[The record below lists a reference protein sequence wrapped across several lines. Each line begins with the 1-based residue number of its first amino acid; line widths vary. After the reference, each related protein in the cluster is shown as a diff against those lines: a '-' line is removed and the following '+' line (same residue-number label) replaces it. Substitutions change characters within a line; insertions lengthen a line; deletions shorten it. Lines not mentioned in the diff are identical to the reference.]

1 MLKKLRT
8 VKYKNSIK
16 LFVLIC
22 ASLISTQAL
31 TDNLVD
37 ASDSRIEI
45 LTESTSITPG
55 DELLI
60 GFKFTL
66 NPGWH
71 TYWENPGDAGEG
83 ASIKWN
89 LPNDV
94 NASEI
99 LWPGPQRIP
108 VEPLMTFGYEDEVVL
123 LTKIYT
129 SEATIVPLNLNALVS
144 WYTCKEICI
153 PQEAEVSIPIKLG
166 NKTPSVSKAIL
177 DQTLEEVPIQFEG
190 TYRVQRLEDSYILQG
205 QLENQDQYDSIYFFP
220 KDYGLTDYTKDQ
232 FYEIN
237 KDSFSLQIKAA
248 EIEIENRTF
257 EGVIAINRDEAVS
270 FIEIN
275 YPLKAKPI
283 SQEFNIFTL
292 IFFAFLGGLILNIM
306 PCVFP
311 ILSIK
316 ILRFVEQSGD
326 STYKTLQQGL
336 LFSLGVIVS
345 FLAIAALLVS
355 LKSGGESIGWGY
367 QLQSPIVV
375 SLLVYL
381 FVVLGY
387 IFMSNMVLGTSL
399 ARLSTIS
406 LGKGDSIESFLTGV
420 LAVIVASPCTAPFM
434 GSAIG
439 FALLQPSFYSVLIF
453 LGLGI
458 GFSLPYLVLSAK
470 PSLLSFLPKP
480 GQWMETFKQFMAF
493 PMWASALWLL
503 WVLSSQ
509 VNNQEVIQVLLG
521 SLLIII
527 GLWLVEKNNSKTD
540 WIRWIVR
547 LPFILLLIFSLW
559 LIPTSYSDLDESKQN
574 QLAYSPQLLEDL
586 REENALVFLN
596 FTADWCITC
605 KVNESVALKTS
616 KVRKLLID
624 KDITYIEADWT
635 RKDPVISSALE
646 EYGRTGLPLYLL
658 FPSKG
663 DPLIL
668 PEILT
673 EDILLS
679 YLSEVQ

>member
-1 MLKKLRT
+1 ML
-8 VKYKNSIK
+8 
-16 LFVLIC
+16 
-22 ASLISTQAL
+22 A
-31 TDNLVD
+31 
-37 ASDSRIEI
+37 
-45 LTESTSITPG
+45 ESYSMNPG
-55 DELLI
+55 DELLV

-94 NASEI
+94 DASKI
-99 LWPGPQRIP
+99 LWPGPERIP

-123 LTKIYT
+123 LTKIST
-129 SEATIVPLNLNALVS
+129 SAASAIPLNLNAQVS

-166 NKTPSVSKAIL
+166 SKTPSVSKGL
-177 DQTLEEVPIQFEG
+177 LEHTLGKVPVEFNG
-190 TYRVQRLEDSYILQG
+190 TYRVNKLDDSYVLQG
-205 QLENQDQYDSIYFFP
+205 EFEKMDQYDSMYFFP
-220 KDYGLTDYTKDQ
+220 KEYGLTNYTENQ
-232 FYEIN
+232 QYEKN
-237 KDSFSLQIKAA
+237 KDTFSLQIMAS
-248 EIEIENRTF
+248 EVTIEKESF
-257 EGVIAINRDEAVS
+257 KGVIAVNKNEDVN
-270 FIEIN
+270 FIEID
-275 YPLKAKPI
+275 YPLATKEA
-283 SQEFNIFTL
+283 SQEFNILTL
-292 IFFAFLGGLILNIM
+292 IVFAFLGGLILNIM

-311 ILSIK
+311 ILTIK
-316 ILRFVEQSGD
+316 ILRFVEQSRD

-336 LFSLGVIVS
+336 LFSLGVVIS
-345 FLAIAALLVS
+345 FLTIAALLIA

-367 QLQSPIVV
+367 QLQSPVVV
-375 SLLVYL
+375 SLLFYL
-381 FVVLGY
+381 FVILGF
-387 IFMSNMVLGTSL
+387 IFMSNIVLGSSL
-399 ARLSTIS
+399 ARLSSITLNKSDS
-406 LGKGDSIESFLTGV
+406 LESFLTGV

-439 FALLQPSFYSVLIF
+439 FALLQPSFYSILIF

-458 GFSLPYLVLSAK
+458 GFSLPYLILSAK

-509 VNNQEVIQVLLG
+509 VGDQEVIQVLLG
-521 SLLIII
+521 ALLITT
-527 GLWLVEKNNSKTD
+527 GLWLIEKNNSEKN
-540 WIRWIVR
+540 WVKWLMR
-547 LPFILLLIFSLW
+547 LPFLLLFIFSLW
-559 LIPTSYSDLDESKQN
+559 LIPTSYSDLDESKQD
-574 QLAYSPQLLEDL
+574 QLTYTPQLLDDL
-586 REENALVFLN
+586 REENSLVFLN

-605 KVNESVALKTS
+605 KVNEAVALKTT
-616 KVRKLLID
+616 KVSKLLAD
-624 KDITYIEADWT
+624 KNITYMEADWT
-635 RKDPVISSALE
+635 RKDPIISSTLE
-646 EYGRTGLPLYLL
+646 QYGRTGLPLYLL

-679 YLSEVQ
+679 YLNEVQ

>member
-16 LFVLIC
+16 LFLLIC

-31 TDNLVD
+31 TDNIVD

-94 NASEI
+94 SASEI

-190 TYRVQRLEDSYILQG
+190 TYRVQRLEESYILQG

-257 EGVIAINRDEAVS
+257 EGVIAINKGEAVS

-326 STYKTLQQGL
+326 STYKTIQQGL

-399 ARLSTIS
+399 ARLSSIS

-521 SLLIII
+521 ALLIII
-527 GLWLVEKNNSKTD
+527 GLWLVEKNNSKTN

-616 KVRKLLID
+616 KVRKLLTD

>member
-1 MLKKLRT
+1 M

-16 LFVLIC
+16 LFLLFC
-22 ASLISTQAL
+22 ASIISTDAFSE
-31 TDNLVD
+31 TIVD
-37 ASDSRIEI
+37 ASDSRIEM
-45 LTESTSITPG
+45 LAESNSMKPG
-55 DELLI
+55 DGLLV

-94 NASEI
+94 KASEI
-99 LWPGPQRIP
+99 LWPGPERIP
-108 VEPLMTFGYEDEVVL
+108 VEPLMTFGYENEVVL

-129 SEATIVPLNLNALVS
+129 SETTTIPVTLNARVS

-153 PQEAEVSIPIKLG
+153 PQEAEVSIPINLG
-166 NKTPSVSKAIL
+166 NKTSSTSKDL
-177 DQTLEEVPIQFEG
+177 LEQTLEQIPEQFNG
-190 TYRVQRLEDSYILQG
+190 IYRVRKLDDSYVLQG
-205 QLENQDQYDSIYFFP
+205 ELENMDQYDSMYFFP
-220 KDYGLTDYTKDQ
+220 KYYGLTNYTENQ

-237 KDSFSLQIKAA
+237 KDSFSLQIKAS
-248 EIEIENRTF
+248 EIEIENKSF
-257 EGVIAINRDEAVS
+257 EGVVAVNKNEEIT
-270 FIEIN
+270 FIEID
-275 YPLKAKPI
+275 YPLVTKDT
-283 SQEFNIFTL
+283 SQEFNILTL
-292 IFFAFLGGLILNIM
+292 IVFAFLGGLILNVM

-316 ILRFVEQSGD
+316 ILRFVEQSRD

-336 LFSLGVIVS
+336 LFSLGVIFS
-345 FLAIAALLVS
+345 FLTIAALLIA

-367 QLQSPIVV
+367 QLQSPVVV
-375 SLLVYL
+375 SLLFYL
-381 FVVLGY
+381 FVVLGF
-387 IFMSNMVLGTSL
+387 IFMSNIVLGSGL
-399 ARLSTIS
+399 ARLSSIS
-406 LGKGDSIESFLTGV
+406 LNKSDSLESFLTGV

-439 FALLQPSFYSVLIF
+439 FALLQPSFYSILIF

-458 GFSLPYLVLSAK
+458 GFSLPYLILSAK

-521 SLLIII
+521 ALLITT
-527 GLWLVEKNNSKTD
+527 GLWLIEKNNSERD
-540 WIRWIVR
+540 WVRWLMR
-547 LPFILLLIFSLW
+547 LPFLLLFIFSLW
-559 LIPTSYSDLDESKQN
+559 LIPTSYSDLDESKQD
-574 QLAYSPQLLEDL
+574 QLAYTPQLLKDL
-586 REENALVFLN
+586 REKNSLVFLN

-605 KVNESVALKTS
+605 KVNEAVALKTS
-616 KVRKLLID
+616 KVSKLIAD
-624 KDITYIEADWT
+624 KNITYMEADWT
-635 RKDPVISSALE
+635 RKDPIISSTLE
-646 EYGRTGLPLYLL
+646 QYGRTGLPLYLL

-679 YLSEVQ
+679 YLTEVQ

>member
-16 LFVLIC
+16 LFLLIC

-31 TDNLVD
+31 TDNIVD

-94 NASEI
+94 SASEI

-129 SEATIVPLNLNALVS
+129 SEATIVPLNINALVS

-257 EGVIAINRDEAVS
+257 EGVIAINKGEAVS

-316 ILRFVEQSGD
+316 ILRFVEQSGE
-326 STYKTLQQGL
+326 STYKTIRQGL

-399 ARLSTIS
+399 ARLSSIS

-527 GLWLVEKNNSKTD
+527 GLWLVEKNNSKTN

-616 KVRKLLID
+616 KVLKLLTD
-624 KDITYIEADWT
+624 KNITYIEADWT

>member
-1 MLKKLRT
+1 M
-8 VKYKNSIK
+8 
-16 LFVLIC
+16 
-22 ASLISTQAL
+22 
-31 TDNLVD
+31 
-37 ASDSRIEI
+37 
-45 LTESTSITPG
+45 
-55 DELLI
+55 
-60 GFKFTL
+60 
-66 NPGWH
+66 
-71 TYWENPGDAGEG
+71 
-83 ASIKWN
+83 
-89 LPNDV
+89 
-94 NASEI
+94 
-99 LWPGPQRIP
+99 
-108 VEPLMTFGYEDEVVL
+108 
-123 LTKIYT
+123 
-129 SEATIVPLNLNALVS
+129 
-144 WYTCKEICI
+144 
-153 PQEAEVSIPIKLG
+153 
-166 NKTPSVSKAIL
+166 
-177 DQTLEEVPIQFEG
+177 
-190 TYRVQRLEDSYILQG
+190 
-205 QLENQDQYDSIYFFP
+205 
-220 KDYGLTDYTKDQ
+220 
-232 FYEIN
+232 
-237 KDSFSLQIKAA
+237 
-248 EIEIENRTF
+248 
-257 EGVIAINRDEAVS
+257 
-270 FIEIN
+270 
-275 YPLKAKPI
+275 KAKPI

-326 STYKTLQQGL
+326 STYKTIQQGL

-399 ARLSTIS
+399 ARLSSIS

-521 SLLIII
+521 SLLIIV
-527 GLWLVEKNNSKTD
+527 GLWLVEKNNSKTN

>member
-1 MLKKLRT
+1 
-8 VKYKNSIK
+8 
-16 LFVLIC
+16 
-22 ASLISTQAL
+22 
-31 TDNLVD
+31 
-37 ASDSRIEI
+37 
-45 LTESTSITPG
+45 
-55 DELLI
+55 
-60 GFKFTL
+60 
-66 NPGWH
+66 
-71 TYWENPGDAGEG
+71 
-83 ASIKWN
+83 
-89 LPNDV
+89 
-94 NASEI
+94 
-99 LWPGPQRIP
+99 
-108 VEPLMTFGYEDEVVL
+108 MTFGYEDEVVL
-123 LTKIYT
+123 LTKIST
-129 SEATIVPLNLNALVS
+129 SAASAIPLNLNAQVS

-166 NKTPSVSKAIL
+166 SKTPSVSKGL
-177 DQTLEEVPIQFEG
+177 LEHTLEEIPIQFEG

-257 EGVIAINRDEAVS
+257 EGVIAINKGEAVS

-283 SQEFNIFTL
+283 SQEFNLFTL

-326 STYKTLQQGL
+326 STYKTIQQGL

-399 ARLSTIS
+399 ARLSSIS

-521 SLLIII
+521 ALLIII
-527 GLWLVEKNNSKTD
+527 GLWLVEKNNSKTN

-616 KVRKLLID
+616 KVRKLLTD

-673 EDILLS
+673 EDILIS

>member
-1 MLKKLRT
+1 MLIES
-8 VKYKNSIK
+8 NSM
-16 LFVLIC
+16 
-22 ASLISTQAL
+22 
-31 TDNLVD
+31 N
-37 ASDSRIEI
+37 
-45 LTESTSITPG
+45 PG
-55 DELLI
+55 DEMLV

-94 NASEI
+94 SASEI
-99 LWPGPQRIP
+99 LWPGPERIP

-123 LTKIYT
+123 LTKIFT
-129 SEATIVPLNLNALVS
+129 SKDTTIPLNLNALVS

-166 NKTPSVSKAIL
+166 NKTPSASKVIL
-177 DQTLEEVPIQFEG
+177 DQTLEAVPTPFQG
-190 TYRVQRLEDSYILQG
+190 SYRVQRLEDFYILQG
-205 QLENQDQYDSIYFFP
+205 QLENLDQYDSIYFFP
-220 KDYGLTDYTKDQ
+220 KDYGLTNYTDDQ
-232 FYEIN
+232 VYEIN

-248 EIEIENRTF
+248 EIKIENNSF
-257 EGVIAINRDEAVS
+257 EGVIAVKKDEKVS
-270 FIEIN
+270 FINVN
-275 YPLKAKPI
+275 YPLI
-283 SQEFNIFTL
+283 SETNTQELNIITL
-292 IFFAFLGGLILNIM
+292 IFFAFIGGLILNIM

-316 ILRFVEQSGD
+316 ILRFVEQSGN
-326 STYKTLQQGL
+326 SNYKALRQGL
-336 LFSLGVIVS
+336 LFSLGVILS
-345 FLAIAALLVS
+345 FLVIAALLIS
-355 LKSGGESIGWGY
+355 LKSGGELIGWGY

-387 IFMSNMVLGTSL
+387 IFMSNMVLGSSL
-399 ARLSTIS
+399 ARLSSIS
-406 LGKGDSIESFLTGV
+406 LGKSDSIESFLTGV

-470 PSLLSFLPKP
+470 PSLLNFLPKP

-521 SLLIII
+521 ALLITS
-527 GLWLVEKNNSKTD
+527 GLWLVEKNKSETN

-547 LPFILLLIFSLW
+547 LPLILLLIFSFW
-559 LIPTSYSDLDESKQN
+559 LIPTTYSDLDESEQG
-574 QLAYSPQLLEDL
+574 QLTYSPKLLEDL
-586 REENALVFLN
+586 REKNALIFLN

-616 KVRKLLID
+616 KVRKVLID
-624 KDITYIEADWT
+624 KNITYLEADWT
-635 RKDPVISSALE
+635 RKDPIISRALE

-658 FPSKG
+658 FPSTG
-663 DPLIL
+663 EPLIL

-679 YLSEVQ
+679 YLTEVQ

>member
-1 MLKKLRT
+1 ML
-8 VKYKNSIK
+8 
-16 LFVLIC
+16 
-22 ASLISTQAL
+22 A
-31 TDNLVD
+31 
-37 ASDSRIEI
+37 
-45 LTESTSITPG
+45 ESYSMNPG
-55 DELLI
+55 DELLV

-94 NASEI
+94 DASKI
-99 LWPGPQRIP
+99 LWPGPERIP

-123 LTKIYT
+123 LTKIST
-129 SEATIVPLNLNALVS
+129 SAASAIPLNLNAQVS

-166 NKTPSVSKAIL
+166 SKTPSVSKGL
-177 DQTLEEVPIQFEG
+177 LEHTLGKVPVEFNG
-190 TYRVQRLEDSYILQG
+190 TYRVNKLDDSYVLQG
-205 QLENQDQYDSIYFFP
+205 EFEKMDQYDSMYFFP
-220 KDYGLTDYTKDQ
+220 KEYGLTNYSENQ
-232 FYEIN
+232 QYERNI
-237 KDSFSLQIKAA
+237 DTFSLQIMAS
-248 EIEIENRTF
+248 EVTIEKESF
-257 EGVIAINRDEAVS
+257 KGVIAVNKNEDVN
-270 FIEIN
+270 FIEID
-275 YPLKAKPI
+275 YPLATKEA
-283 SQEFNIFTL
+283 SQEFNILTL
-292 IFFAFLGGLILNIM
+292 IVFAFLGGLILNIM

-311 ILSIK
+311 ILTIK
-316 ILRFVEQSGD
+316 ILRFVEQSRD

-336 LFSLGVIVS
+336 LFSLGVVIS
-345 FLAIAALLVS
+345 FLTIAALLIA

-367 QLQSPIVV
+367 QLQSPVVV
-375 SLLVYL
+375 SLLFYL
-381 FVVLGY
+381 FVILGF
-387 IFMSNMVLGTSL
+387 IFMSNIVLGSSL
-399 ARLSTIS
+399 ARLSSIS
-406 LGKGDSIESFLTGV
+406 LNKSDSLESFLTGV

-439 FALLQPSFYSVLIF
+439 FALLQPSFYSILIF

-458 GFSLPYLVLSAK
+458 GFSLPYLILSAK

-509 VNNQEVIQVLLG
+509 VGDQEVIQVLLG
-521 SLLIII
+521 ALLITT
-527 GLWLVEKNNSKTD
+527 GLWLIEKNNSEKN
-540 WIRWIVR
+540 WVKWLMR
-547 LPFILLLIFSLW
+547 LPFLLLFIFSLW
-559 LIPTSYSDLDESKQN
+559 LIPTSYSDLDESKQD
-574 QLAYSPQLLEDL
+574 QLTYTPQLLDDL
-586 REENALVFLN
+586 REENSLVFLN

-605 KVNESVALKTS
+605 KVNEAVALKTT
-616 KVRKLLID
+616 KVSKLLAD
-624 KDITYIEADWT
+624 KNITYMEADWT
-635 RKDPVISSALE
+635 RKDPIISSTLE
-646 EYGRTGLPLYLL
+646 QYGRTGLPLYLL

-679 YLSEVQ
+679 YLNEVQ

>member
-1 MLKKLRT
+1 ML
-8 VKYKNSIK
+8 
-16 LFVLIC
+16 
-22 ASLISTQAL
+22 A
-31 TDNLVD
+31 
-37 ASDSRIEI
+37 
-45 LTESTSITPG
+45 ESYSMNPG
-55 DELLI
+55 DELLV

-94 NASEI
+94 VASKI
-99 LWPGPQRIP
+99 LWPGPERIP

-123 LTKIYT
+123 LTKIST
-129 SEATIVPLNLNALVS
+129 SAASAIPLNLNAQVS

-166 NKTPSVSKAIL
+166 SKTPSVSKGL
-177 DQTLEEVPIQFEG
+177 LEHTLGKVPVEFNG
-190 TYRVQRLEDSYILQG
+190 TYRVNKLDDSYVLQG
-205 QLENQDQYDSIYFFP
+205 EFEKMDQYDSMYFFP
-220 KDYGLTDYTKDQ
+220 KEYGLTNYTENQ
-232 FYEIN
+232 QYEKN
-237 KDSFSLQIKAA
+237 KDTFSLQIMAS
-248 EIEIENRTF
+248 EVTIEKESF
-257 EGVIAINRDEAVS
+257 KGVIAVNKNEDVN
-270 FIEIN
+270 FIEID
-275 YPLKAKPI
+275 YPLATKEA
-283 SQEFNIFTL
+283 SQEFNILTL
-292 IFFAFLGGLILNIM
+292 IVFAFLGGLILNIM

-311 ILSIK
+311 ILTIK
-316 ILRFVEQSGD
+316 ILRFVEQSRD

-336 LFSLGVIVS
+336 LFSLGVVIS
-345 FLAIAALLVS
+345 FLTIAALLIA

-367 QLQSPIVV
+367 QLQSPVVV
-375 SLLVYL
+375 SLLFYL
-381 FVVLGY
+381 FVILGF
-387 IFMSNMVLGTSL
+387 IFMSNVVLGSSL
-399 ARLSTIS
+399 ARLSSIS
-406 LGKGDSIESFLTGV
+406 LNKSDSVESFLTGV

-439 FALLQPSFYSVLIF
+439 FALLQPSFYSILIF

-458 GFSLPYLVLSAK
+458 GFSLPYLILSAK

-509 VNNQEVIQVLLG
+509 VGDQEVIQVLLG
-521 SLLIII
+521 ALLITT
-527 GLWLVEKNNSKTD
+527 GLWLIEKNNSEKN
-540 WIRWIVR
+540 WVKWLMR
-547 LPFILLLIFSLW
+547 LPFLLLFIFSLW
-559 LIPTSYSDLDESKQN
+559 LIPTSYSDLDESKQD
-574 QLAYSPQLLEDL
+574 QLTYTPQLLDDL
-586 REENALVFLN
+586 REENSLVFLN

-605 KVNESVALKTS
+605 KVNEAVALKTT
-616 KVRKLLID
+616 KVSKLLAD
-624 KDITYIEADWT
+624 KNITYMEADWT
-635 RKDPVISSALE
+635 RKDPIISSTLE
-646 EYGRTGLPLYLL
+646 QYGRTGLPLYLL

-679 YLSEVQ
+679 YLNEVQ

>member
-16 LFVLIC
+16 LFLLIC

-31 TDNLVD
+31 TDNIVD

-94 NASEI
+94 SASEI

-129 SEATIVPLNLNALVS
+129 SETTIVPLNLNALVS

-257 EGVIAINRDEAVS
+257 EGVIAINKGEAVS

-326 STYKTLQQGL
+326 STYKTIQQGL

-399 ARLSTIS
+399 ARLSSIS

-527 GLWLVEKNNSKTD
+527 GLWLVEKNNSKTN

-616 KVRKLLID
+616 KVRKLLTD

>member
-1 MLKKLRT
+1 MK
-8 VKYKNSIK
+8 
-16 LFVLIC
+16 
-22 ASLISTQAL
+22 
-31 TDNLVD
+31 
-37 ASDSRIEI
+37 
-45 LTESTSITPG
+45 PG
-55 DELLI
+55 DDLLV

-94 NASEI
+94 DASNI
-99 LWPGPQRIP
+99 LWPGPERIP

-129 SEATIVPLNLNALVS
+129 SETTIIPVTLNAQVS
-144 WYTCKEICI
+144 WYTCKEVCI
-153 PQEAEVSIPIKLG
+153 PQEAEVSIPIDLG
-166 NKTPSVSKAIL
+166 NKTSSASKDLLEQVL
-177 DQTLEEVPIQFEG
+177 DQVPVQFNG
-190 TYRVQRLEDSYILQG
+190 TYRVQKLDDSYILQG
-205 QLENQDQYDSIYFFP
+205 ELEKMAQYDSMYFFP
-220 KDYGLTDYTKDQ
+220 KDYGLTNYTEDQ
-232 FYEIN
+232 IYEIN
-237 KDSFSLQIKAA
+237 KDSFSLQIKAS
-248 EIEIENRTF
+248 EIEIKNKSF
-257 EGVIAINRDEAVS
+257 EGVVALYKNEEVT
-270 FIEIN
+270 FIKID
-275 YPLKAKPI
+275 YPLVTKNT
-283 SQEFNIFTL
+283 SQEFSILTL
-292 IFFAFLGGLILNIM
+292 IIFAFLGGLILNVM

-316 ILRFVEQSGD
+316 ILRFVEQSRD

-336 LFSLGVIVS
+336 LFSLGVILS
-345 FLAIAALLVS
+345 FLTIAALLIA

-375 SLLVYL
+375 SILFYL
-381 FVVLGY
+381 FVVLGF
-387 IFMSNMVLGTSL
+387 IFMSNIVLGSSL
-399 ARLSTIS
+399 ARLSSIS
-406 LGKGDSIESFLTGV
+406 FNKSDSLESFLTGV

-439 FALLQPSFYSVLIF
+439 FALLQPSFYSILIF

-458 GFSLPYLVLSAK
+458 GFSLPYLILSAK

-521 SLLIII
+521 ALLITT
-527 GLWLVEKNNSKTD
+527 GLWLIEKNNSERD
-540 WIRWIVR
+540 WVRWLMR
-547 LPFILLLIFSLW
+547 LPFLLFFIFSLW
-559 LIPTSYSDLDESKQN
+559 LIPTSYSDLDEPKQN
-574 QLAYSPQLLEDL
+574 QLSYTPQLLKDL
-586 REENALVFLN
+586 REENSLVFLN

-605 KVNESVALKTS
+605 KVNEAVALKTS
-616 KVRKLLID
+616 KVSKLIAD
-624 KDITYIEADWT
+624 KNITYMEADWT
-635 RKDPVISSALE
+635 RKDPIISSTLE
-646 EYGRTGLPLYLL
+646 QYGRTGLPLYLL

-679 YLSEVQ
+679 YLTEVQ

>member
-1 MLKKLRT
+1 MK
-8 VKYKNSIK
+8 
-16 LFVLIC
+16 
-22 ASLISTQAL
+22 
-31 TDNLVD
+31 
-37 ASDSRIEI
+37 
-45 LTESTSITPG
+45 PG
-55 DELLI
+55 DELLV

-94 NASEI
+94 KASEI
-99 LWPGPQRIP
+99 LWPGPERIP
-108 VEPLMTFGYEDEVVL
+108 VEPLMTFGYENEVVL

-129 SEATIVPLNLNALVS
+129 SETTTIPVTLNARVS

-153 PQEAEVSIPIKLG
+153 PQEAEVSIPINLG
-166 NKTPSVSKAIL
+166 NKTSSTSKDL
-177 DQTLEEVPIQFEG
+177 LEQTLEQIPEQFNG
-190 TYRVQRLEDSYILQG
+190 IYRVRKLDDSYILQG
-205 QLENQDQYDSIYFFP
+205 ELENMDQYDSMYFFP
-220 KDYGLTDYTKDQ
+220 KYYGLTNYTENQ

-237 KDSFSLQIKAA
+237 KDSFSLQIKAS
-248 EIEIENRTF
+248 EIEIENKSF
-257 EGVIAINRDEAVS
+257 EGVVAVNKNEEIT
-270 FIEIN
+270 FIEID
-275 YPLKAKPI
+275 YPLVTKDT
-283 SQEFNIFTL
+283 SQEFNILTL
-292 IFFAFLGGLILNIM
+292 IVFAFLGGLILNVM

-316 ILRFVEQSGD
+316 ILRFVEQSRD

-336 LFSLGVIVS
+336 LFSLGVIFS
-345 FLAIAALLVS
+345 FLTIAALLIA

-367 QLQSPIVV
+367 QLQSPVVV
-375 SLLVYL
+375 SLLFYL
-381 FVVLGY
+381 FVVLGF
-387 IFMSNMVLGTSL
+387 IFMSNIVLGSGL
-399 ARLSTIS
+399 ARLSSIS
-406 LGKGDSIESFLTGV
+406 LNKSDSLESFLTGV

-439 FALLQPSFYSVLIF
+439 FALLQPSFYSILIF

-458 GFSLPYLVLSAK
+458 GFSLPYLILSAK

-521 SLLIII
+521 ALLITT
-527 GLWLVEKNNSKTD
+527 GLWLIEKNNSERD
-540 WIRWIVR
+540 WVRWLMR
-547 LPFILLLIFSLW
+547 LPFLLLFIFSLW
-559 LIPTSYSDLDESKQN
+559 LIPTSYSDLDESKQD
-574 QLAYSPQLLEDL
+574 QLAYTPQLLKDL
-586 REENALVFLN
+586 REKNSLVFLN

-605 KVNESVALKTS
+605 KVNEAVALKTS
-616 KVRKLLID
+616 KVSKLIAD
-624 KDITYIEADWT
+624 KNITYMEADWT
-635 RKDPVISSALE
+635 RKDPIISSTLE
-646 EYGRTGLPLYLL
+646 QYGRTGLPLYLL

-679 YLSEVQ
+679 YLTEVH

>member
-1 MLKKLRT
+1 ML
-8 VKYKNSIK
+8 
-16 LFVLIC
+16 
-22 ASLISTQAL
+22 A
-31 TDNLVD
+31 
-37 ASDSRIEI
+37 
-45 LTESTSITPG
+45 ESYSMNPG
-55 DELLI
+55 DELLV

-94 NASEI
+94 VASKI
-99 LWPGPQRIP
+99 LWPGPERIP

-123 LTKIYT
+123 LTKIST
-129 SEATIVPLNLNALVS
+129 SAASAIPLNLNAQVS

-166 NKTPSVSKAIL
+166 SKTPSVSKGL
-177 DQTLEEVPIQFEG
+177 LEHTLGKVPVEFNG
-190 TYRVQRLEDSYILQG
+190 TYRVNKLDDSYVLQG
-205 QLENQDQYDSIYFFP
+205 EFEKMDQYDSMYFFP
-220 KDYGLTDYTKDQ
+220 KEYGLTNYTENQ
-232 FYEIN
+232 QYEKN
-237 KDSFSLQIKAA
+237 KDTFSLQIMAS
-248 EIEIENRTF
+248 EVTIEKESF
-257 EGVIAINRDEAVS
+257 KGVIAVNKNEDVN
-270 FIEIN
+270 FIEID
-275 YPLKAKPI
+275 YPLATKEA
-283 SQEFNIFTL
+283 SQEFNILTL
-292 IFFAFLGGLILNIM
+292 IVFAFLGGLILNIM

-311 ILSIK
+311 ILTIK
-316 ILRFVEQSGD
+316 ILRFVEQSRD

-336 LFSLGVIVS
+336 LFSLGVIIS
-345 FLAIAALLVS
+345 FLTIAALLIA

-367 QLQSPIVV
+367 QLQSPVVV
-375 SLLVYL
+375 SLLFYL
-381 FVVLGY
+381 FVILGF
-387 IFMSNMVLGTSL
+387 IFMSNIVLGSSL
-399 ARLSTIS
+399 ARLSSIS
-406 LGKGDSIESFLTGV
+406 LNKSDSLESFLTGV

-439 FALLQPSFYSVLIF
+439 FALLQPSFYSILIF

-458 GFSLPYLVLSAK
+458 GFSLPYLILSAK

-509 VNNQEVIQVLLG
+509 VGDQEVIQVLLG
-521 SLLIII
+521 ALLITT
-527 GLWLVEKNNSKTD
+527 GLWLIEKNNSEKN
-540 WIRWIVR
+540 WVKWLMR
-547 LPFILLLIFSLW
+547 LPFLLLFIFSLW
-559 LIPTSYSDLDESKQN
+559 LIPTSYSDLDESKQD
-574 QLAYSPQLLEDL
+574 QLTYTPQLLDDL
-586 REENALVFLN
+586 REENSLVFLN

-605 KVNESVALKTS
+605 KVNEAVALKTT
-616 KVRKLLID
+616 KVSKLLAD
-624 KDITYIEADWT
+624 KNITYMEADWT
-635 RKDPVISSALE
+635 RKDPIISSTLE
-646 EYGRTGLPLYLL
+646 QYGRTGLPLYLL

-679 YLSEVQ
+679 YLNEVQ

>member
-1 MLKKLRT
+1 MK
-8 VKYKNSIK
+8 
-16 LFVLIC
+16 
-22 ASLISTQAL
+22 
-31 TDNLVD
+31 
-37 ASDSRIEI
+37 
-45 LTESTSITPG
+45 PG
-55 DELLI
+55 DELLV

-94 NASEI
+94 KASEI
-99 LWPGPQRIP
+99 LWPGPERIP
-108 VEPLMTFGYEDEVVL
+108 VEPLMTFGYENEVVL

-129 SEATIVPLNLNALVS
+129 SETTTIPVTLNARVS

-153 PQEAEVSIPIKLG
+153 PQEAEVSIPINLG
-166 NKTPSVSKAIL
+166 NKTSSTSKDL
-177 DQTLEEVPIQFEG
+177 LEQTLEQMPEQFNG
-190 TYRVQRLEDSYILQG
+190 IYRVRKLDDSYVLQG
-205 QLENQDQYDSIYFFP
+205 ELENIDQYDSMYFFP
-220 KDYGLTDYTKDQ
+220 KYYGLTNYTENQ

-237 KDSFSLQIKAA
+237 KDSFSLQIKAS
-248 EIEIENRTF
+248 EIEIENKSF
-257 EGVIAINRDEAVS
+257 EGVVAVNKNEEIT
-270 FIEIN
+270 FIEID
-275 YPLKAKPI
+275 YPLVTNDT
-283 SQEFNIFTL
+283 SQEFNILTL
-292 IFFAFLGGLILNIM
+292 FVFAFLGGLILNVM

-316 ILRFVEQSGD
+316 ILRFVEQSRD

-336 LFSLGVIVS
+336 LFSLGVIIS
-345 FLAIAALLVS
+345 FLTIAALLIA

-367 QLQSPIVV
+367 QLQSPVVV
-375 SLLVYL
+375 SLLFYL
-381 FVVLGY
+381 FVVLGF
-387 IFMSNMVLGTSL
+387 IFMSNIVLGSGL
-399 ARLSTIS
+399 ARLSSIS
-406 LGKGDSIESFLTGV
+406 LNKSDSLESFLTGV

-439 FALLQPSFYSVLIF
+439 FALLQPSFYSILIF

-458 GFSLPYLVLSAK
+458 GFSLPYLILSAK

-521 SLLIII
+521 ALLITT
-527 GLWLVEKNNSKTD
+527 GLWLIEKNNSERD
-540 WIRWIVR
+540 WVRWLMR
-547 LPFILLLIFSLW
+547 LPFLLLFIFSLW
-559 LIPTSYSDLDESKQN
+559 LIPTSYSDLDESKQD
-574 QLAYSPQLLEDL
+574 QLAYTPQLLEDL
-586 REENALVFLN
+586 RKENSLVFLN

-605 KVNESVALKTS
+605 KVNEAVALKTS
-616 KVRKLLID
+616 KVRKLISD
-624 KDITYIEADWT
+624 KNITYMEADWT
-635 RKDPVISSALE
+635 RKDPIISSTLE
-646 EYGRTGLPLYLL
+646 QYGRTGLPLYLL

-679 YLSEVQ
+679 YLTEVQ

>member
-1 MLKKLRT
+1 M
-8 VKYKNSIK
+8 
-16 LFVLIC
+16 C
-22 ASLISTQAL
+22 ASLISAGAFPTSIV
-31 TDNLVD
+31 N
-37 ASDSRIEI
+37 ASDSRIEM
-45 LTESTSITPG
+45 LTESNSMNPG
-55 DELLI
+55 DELLV

-94 NASEI
+94 NASKI
-99 LWPGPQRIP
+99 LWPGPERIP
-108 VEPLMTFGYEDEVVL
+108 VDPLMTFGYENEVIL

-129 SEATIVPLNLNALVS
+129 SETTTIPVTLNAQVS

-166 NKTPSVSKAIL
+166 NKTSSTSKGLL
-177 DQTLEEVPIQFEG
+177 DQTLKQIPVQFNG
-190 TYRVQRLEDSYILQG
+190 TYRVQKLDDSYVFQG
-205 QLENQDQYDSIYFFP
+205 EFENVDQYDSMYFFP
-220 KDYGLTDYTKDQ
+220 KDYGLTNYTEKQ

-237 KDSFSLQIKAA
+237 KDSFSLQIKAS
-248 EIEIENRTF
+248 EIEIENKSF
-257 EGVIAINRDEAVS
+257 EGVVAASKNEEIT
-270 FIEIN
+270 FIEID
-275 YPLKAKPI
+275 YPLATKDT
-283 SQEFNIFTL
+283 SQEFNILTL
-292 IFFAFLGGLILNIM
+292 IVFAFLGGLILNVM

-316 ILRFVEQSGD
+316 ILRFVEQSRD

-336 LFSLGVIVS
+336 LFSLGVIIS
-345 FLAIAALLVS
+345 FLTIAALLIA

-367 QLQSPIVV
+367 QLQSPVVV
-375 SLLVYL
+375 SLLFYL
-381 FVVLGY
+381 FVVLGF
-387 IFMSNMVLGTSL
+387 IFMSNIVLGSSL
-399 ARLSTIS
+399 ARLSSIS
-406 LGKGDSIESFLTGV
+406 LNKSDSLESFLTGV

-439 FALLQPSFYSVLIF
+439 FALLQPSFYSILIF
-453 LGLGI
+453 LGLGV
-458 GFSLPYLVLSAK
+458 GFSLPYLILSAK

-503 WVLSSQ
+503 WVLSNQ

-521 SLLIII
+521 ALLITT
-527 GLWLVEKNNSKTD
+527 GLWFIEKNNSERN
-540 WIRWIVR
+540 WVRWLIR
-547 LPFILLLIFSLW
+547 LPFLLLFIFSLW
-559 LIPTSYSDLDESKQN
+559 LIPTSYSDLDESKQD
-574 QLAYSPQLLEDL
+574 QLAYTPQLLEDL
-586 REENALVFLN
+586 RENNSLVFLN

-605 KVNESVALKTS
+605 KVNEAVALKTS
-616 KVRKLLID
+616 KVTKLLAD
-624 KDITYIEADWT
+624 KNITYIEADWT
-635 RKDPVISSALE
+635 RKDPIISSALE
-646 EYGRTGLPLYLL
+646 KYGRTGLPLYLL

-673 EDILLS
+673 EDILLT
-679 YLSEVQ
+679 YLTEVQ

>member
-16 LFVLIC
+16 LFLLIC

-31 TDNLVD
+31 TDNIVD

-94 NASEI
+94 SASEI

-205 QLENQDQYDSIYFFP
+205 QLKNQDQYDSIYFFP

-257 EGVIAINRDEAVS
+257 EGVIAINKGEAVS

-326 STYKTLQQGL
+326 STYKTIQQGL

-381 FVVLGY
+381 FAVLGY

-399 ARLSTIS
+399 ARLSSIS

-527 GLWLVEKNNSKTD
+527 GLWLVEKNNSKTN

-616 KVRKLLID
+616 KVRKLLTD